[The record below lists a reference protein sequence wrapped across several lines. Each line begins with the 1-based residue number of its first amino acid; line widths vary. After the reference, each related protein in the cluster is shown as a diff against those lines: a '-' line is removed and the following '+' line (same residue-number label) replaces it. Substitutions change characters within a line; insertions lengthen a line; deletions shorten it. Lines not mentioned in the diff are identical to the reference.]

1 MPGPGPADPDA
12 PTTFT
17 TTPSG
22 LKYRILGKCE
32 GKKPSAGGR
41 VRVHYVGSLDDGTV
55 FDSSYYR
62 NAPVI
67 FGLDEVVKGYGEGL
81 RLIGEG
87 GMIELEIPPDLGYG
101 EDGRSPMIP
110 PNSTLHF
117 TVELIRV
124 F

>member
-1 MPGPGPADPDA
+1 M
-12 PTTFT
+12 
-17 TTPSG
+17 
-22 LKYRILGKCE
+22 
-32 GKKPSAGGR
+32 
-41 VRVHYVGSLDDGTV
+41 VHYEGRFLNGTV

-67 FGLDEVVKGYGEGL
+67 FALDEVVKSYGEGL

-87 GMIELEIPPDLGYG
+87 GMFELGIPPDLGYG